1 MSAALERLRALALA
15 LPGAS
20 EKLAWGEPTFRVGE
34 RLFAMVST
42 AEGRLSVWVK
52 APEGAQ
58 EMLIEAAPERFFRPP
73 YVGHKGWVGL
83 RLDAPGGPDWEEVAF
98 NLARSHGLVAAGR
111 TSGRRRPA
119 RAEDAD

>member
-1 MSAALERLRALALA
+1 MSAPLERLRALALA

-20 EKLAWGEPTFRVGE
+20 EKIAWGEPTFRVEAGI
-34 RLFAMVST
+34 FGMVST
-42 AEGRLSVWVK
+42 AKGRLSVWLK

-73 YVGHKGWVGL
+73 YVGHKGWIGL

-98 NLARSHGLVAAGR
+98 NLARSHALIAAKR
-111 TSGRRRPA
+111 PRRSGA
-119 RAEDAD
+119 AD